1 MKEKTFFITFKR
13 LSLNKTKQIF
23 WENESC
29 SLTTKLGYFLD
40 TETEKHET

>member
-23 WENESC
+23 WENESW
-29 SLTTKLGYFLD
+29 SLTTKLSWDIF
-40 TETEKHET
+40 